1 MKVVL
6 FTSTSL
12 RHIGLSKRLSQSKK
26 FIVERVF
33 HESMKKNSIDENRKI
48 SANQINH
55 LKERSQSEK
64 DIFSWFL
71 DDCDNENYDS
81 EYVEYGWF
89 SSNACLERIKK
100 IGPDLIL
107 VYGSSI
113 IKGEI
118 INLFRNRIINL
129 HLGLSPY
136 YRGAGTNFFPFV
148 NCEPEYCGAT
158 FLYLDEGIDTGEI
171 IHQIRPKIMLH
182 DSFHQLSNR
191 FLLYSFDTFRDII
204 ENFKLV
210 KPKEQI
216 CLKKLNKSGKFYKK
230 KDFTEISLNKL
241 HKNFNQNVISN
252 YLSNKI
258 ERDKKVPI
266 IFQNFEA

>member
-1 MKVVL
+1 MKVIL

-48 SANQINH
+48 SGNQINH

-71 DDCDNENYDS
+71 DDCDNENYNS

-89 SSNACLERIKK
+89 SSNDCLERIKK

-118 INLFRNRIINL
+118 INLFRNRIITYKQYAKTHATCDIFVKL
-129 HLGLSPY
+129 LIFL
-136 YRGAGTNFFPFV
+136 FFF
-148 NCEPEYCGAT
+148 
-158 FLYLDEGIDTGEI
+158 I
-171 IHQIRPKIMLH
+171 
-182 DSFHQLSNR
+182 
-191 FLLYSFDTFRDII
+191 
-204 ENFKLV
+204 
-210 KPKEQI
+210 
-216 CLKKLNKSGKFYKK
+216 
-230 KDFTEISLNKL
+230 
-241 HKNFNQNVISN
+241 
-252 YLSNKI
+252 
-258 ERDKKVPI
+258 
-266 IFQNFEA
+266 